1 MNKLICFSAVL
12 IGSALQAF
20 GDSPAQHGPLSDHLI
35 GKWVLQ
41 GTIGGKETTHDID
54 ADWVLNDGY
63 VRLHEVSREKDSN
76 GRPVYEAIMF
86 ISWDE
91 RSREYSFLI
100 LDSTSNVGLTNGVI
114 GRAKP
119 DTDKIPFLLKIKPN
133 ETFHTTFLYDKNTDR
148 WQWVMDDEMDGKIRP
163 LARLT
168 LTRKTRDN

>member
-1 MNKLICFSAVL
+1 MNKTIFVIAVL
-12 IGSALQAF
+12 VGSVLQAF
-20 GDSPAQHGPLSDHLI
+20 GDSSAQDGPLSDRLV

-41 GTIGGKETTHDID
+41 GTIGGKETTHDVD

-76 GRPVYEAIMF
+76 GLPAYEAIMF

-91 RSREYSFLI
+91 TSREYSFLI

-119 DTDKIPFLLKIKPN
+119 ETDRIPFLLKYRTN
-133 ETFHTTFLYDKNTDR
+133 ETFHTTFLYDKNTDSWR
-148 WQWVMDDEMDGKIRP
+148 WIMDDETDEKIRP
-163 LARLT
+163 FARVT

>member
-1 MNKLICFSAVL
+1 MNKTMFVIALWVANAV
-12 IGSALQAF
+12 QAF

-76 GRPVYEAIMF
+76 GRPAYEAIMF

-114 GRAKP
+114 GHAKP
-119 DTDKIPFLLKIKPN
+119 DADKIPFLLKYKTN
-133 ETFHTTFLYDKNTDR
+133 ETFHTTFLYDKNTDS
-148 WQWVMDDEMDGKIRP
+148 WQWVMDDETDGKMRP
-163 LARLT
+163 FARVT